1 MSKKH
6 KDEAR
11 ESEMKPSGKH
21 SDSHAESK
29 NEEIIKE
36 LNEYKEKASYFED
49 LFQRKAAEF
58 ENYKKRIIDEKDKF
72 RVMANKDL
80 VMDLFP
86 IIDNFERGLKV
97 TEQTKDFEGMAKGIK
112 MVLDGIHSVFSRFQV
127 MPIESVGKE
136 FDPNLHEAVLLE
148 ERDDI
153 DEDMVVLEE
162 FEKGYTM
169 GELIIKHSKV
179 KVGRKKKASASGE
192 QTSEMINEN

>member
-11 ESEMKPSGKH
+11 ESDMTPSGKR

-29 NEEIIKE
+29 NEEILKE
-36 LNEYKEKASYFED
+36 LNEFKEKALYFED

-72 RVMANKDL
+72 RIMANKDL
-80 VMDLFP
+80 VMDIFP

-112 MVLDGIHSVFSRFQV
+112 MVLDGVHSVFSRFQV
-127 MPIESVGKE
+127 MPIDSVGKE
-136 FDPNLHEAVLLE
+136 FDPNLHEAVMLE

-153 DEDMVVLEE
+153 DEDMIVLEE
-162 FEKGYTM
+162 FEKGYVM
-169 GELIIKHSKV
+169 GEIVIKHSKV

-192 QTSEMINEN
+192 QSSVND